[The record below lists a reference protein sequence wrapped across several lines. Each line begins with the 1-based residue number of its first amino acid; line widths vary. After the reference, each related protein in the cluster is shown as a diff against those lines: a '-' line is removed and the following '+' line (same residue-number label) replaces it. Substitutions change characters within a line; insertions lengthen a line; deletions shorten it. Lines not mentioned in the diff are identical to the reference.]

1 MLEIGCLYKIN
12 MDEFTHEGWR
22 STILIYWFDSIFC
35 KFYYFHNKK
44 IHTITFEE
52 SDVYKLC

>member
-1 MLEIGCLYKIN
+1 